1 MLRYLWANYRPVF
14 TKKSAA
20 AAAAVLGFALLRFR
34 SEKKAGRMSRSQC
47 AAAFVLTFYV
57 VMMLMSTVFSRS
69 VGVYQPVNLSPFREF
84 RRALRLRS
92 WYSVK
97 QIVLNVLMTMPVGIL
112 TPAALGKADSHKGQK
127 TLLFGLVLSV
137 FIESMQA
144 FLKVGMGDVDDVI
157 NNVIGTAAGL
167 GLYRLITRFASKR
180 PLRYHKDKDRRNRK
194 R

>member
-1 MLRYLWANYRPVF
+1 VLRYLWANYRPVF

-34 SEKKAGRMSRSQC
+34 GEKKAGRMSRSQC

-84 RRALRLRS
+84 RRAVRLKS

-97 QIVLNVLMTMPVGIL
+97 QIVLNVLMTMPVGL
-112 TPAALGKADSHKGQK
+112 LMPAALGDEPKKGQK

-157 NNVIGTAAGL
+157 NNLIGTAAGV
-167 GLYRLITRFASKR
+167 GLYRLITRFTAKR